1 MAQIVRVLSYIQD
14 NERSKPND
22 DCGSVA
28 RLRNSWGF
36 SVADGVGRTIP
47 ENQLDAVTSSYGA
60 AETFCNRTARTL
72 AVGSKTLHEAF
83 AYANEGICDLN
94 EAAGITSETVDYLGR
109 DYMCCTAIAGTIL
122 AHPNRF
128 AYGCIGDCGVFVY
141 DKDFFP
147 VFISEN
153 PVGILESF
161 REGWRFLEDRERY
174 LFWRRELRNRA
185 SRRMTYGVL
194 TGEPSA
200 LAQVKYG
207 YVDLDEG
214 DTVVLFSDGVYPF
227 IFERFFRMQVAGLL
241 KMEATGEE
249 KCMMLRQYLDVATR
263 ELAVREVGNL
273 DDDRTLIA
281 FAIE

>member
-1 MAQIVRVLSYIQD
+1 MAQRVRVFSYIQD

-28 RLRNSWGF
+28 RFQNSWGF
-36 SVADGVGRTIP
+36 SVADGVSRTIS
-47 ENQLDAVTSSYGA
+47 ENQPNAIFSSYPA
-60 AETFCNRTARTL
+60 AETFCHRTARLL
-72 AVGSKTLHEAF
+72 AVGSRTLHETF
-83 AYANEGICDLN
+83 AYANVCIRRVN
-94 EAAGITSETVDYLGR
+94 EAVGITPETVDYLGR
-109 DYMCCTAIAGTIL
+109 DYLCCTAVAGTIL
-122 AHPNRF
+122 TDPNRF

-141 DKDFFP
+141 DEGFFP
-147 VFISEN
+147 VFLSEN

-161 REGWRFLEDRERY
+161 REGWRFLDDRERY
-174 LFWRRELRNRA
+174 LFWRKELRNRA
-185 SRRMTYGVL
+185 SRRMTYGAL

-207 YVDLDEG
+207 YVDLQEG

-241 KMEATGEE
+241 NMETTVEE
-249 KCMMLRQYLDVATR
+249 KCTMLRQYFDVATP
-263 ELAVREVGNL
+263 ELAVRGVRNL

-281 FAIE
+281 FVIK